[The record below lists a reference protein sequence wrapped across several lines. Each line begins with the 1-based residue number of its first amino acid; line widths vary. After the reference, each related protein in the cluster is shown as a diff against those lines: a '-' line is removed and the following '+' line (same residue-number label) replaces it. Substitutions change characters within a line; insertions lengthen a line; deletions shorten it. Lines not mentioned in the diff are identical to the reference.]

1 MKVKQSIKQ
10 IFAIGIGFILI
21 LLFNFF
27 YPNLLNNYKDILLLA
42 VTLLIVKFTVGL
54 NFKRDASDKRVI
66 RNILIYLFI
75 YYFITY
81 LSGLFIGFNRSI
93 YNYTVSNITK
103 NIIPTLI
110 VIVLTEILRNQ
121 LIQKSNKDK
130 KICLLTFFMFTL
142 FEISVAFS
150 YYDLSFSNDIYQFFG
165 VVVLGGI
172 VKNVFLTVLN
182 TKTDYVPGI
191 IYRIIMEET
200 KYIILITPALGVYIS
215 SVCLILL
222 PVTLTFMIVNT
233 EKRQIKEK
241 PKDINKFRFIYIT
254 VTILLIFMVLINAG
268 VLKYQSLVIGSNSM
282 IEYVSRGDVIIIE
295 KLNDRQKEKVQIGEV
310 LVFKY
315 GNKIISHRVT
325 KIVERPD
332 AVYYRTKGDNN
343 KEEDIALVETRNVIG
358 VVKFKIKYIGLP
370 TIWLS
375 DLVK

>member
-1 MKVKQSIKQ
+1 M
-10 IFAIGIGFILI
+10 
-21 LLFNFF
+21 
-27 YPNLLNNYKDILLLA
+27 
-42 VTLLIVKFTVGL
+42 
-54 NFKRDASDKRVI
+54 
-66 RNILIYLFI
+66 
-75 YYFITY
+75 
-81 LSGLFIGFNRSI
+81 
-93 YNYTVSNITK
+93 
-103 NIIPTLI
+103 
-110 VIVLTEILRNQ
+110 
-121 LIQKSNKDK
+121 
-130 KICLLTFFMFTL
+130 
-142 FEISVAFS
+142 
-150 YYDLSFSNDIYQFFG
+150 SFSNDIYQFFG

-254 VTILLIFMVLINAG
+254 VTILLIFMVLLNAG
-268 VLKYQSLVIGSNSM
+268 VLKYQSLVVGSNSM
-282 IEYVSRGDVIIIE
+282 IEYVSRGDVIVIE
-295 KLNDRQKEKVQIGEV
+295 KLNDRQKEKVEVGEV

-343 KEEDIALVETRNVIG
+343 KEEDIALVETKNVIG
-358 VVKFKIKYIGLP
+358 IVKFKIKYIGLP